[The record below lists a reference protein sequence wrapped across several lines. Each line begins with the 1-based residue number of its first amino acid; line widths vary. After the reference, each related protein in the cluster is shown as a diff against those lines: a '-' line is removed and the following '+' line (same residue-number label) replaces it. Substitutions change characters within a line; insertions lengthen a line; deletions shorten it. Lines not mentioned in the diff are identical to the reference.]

1 MKNCH
6 YLCTLKTDAMPK
18 INRLKMLLRERNL
31 TNRWLSIQLEVDPTT
46 VSKWCTNSSQPDIL
60 TLLKIA
66 NLLGVEVKDLYDQE
80 IVRAYSTC
88 AE

>member
-1 MKNCH
+1 
-6 YLCTLKTDAMPK
+6 MPK

>member
-1 MKNCH
+1 MNEQQVN
-6 YLCTLKTDAMPK
+6 YTL
-18 INRLKMLLRERNL
+18 IEH
-31 TNRWLSIQLEVDPTT
+31 
-46 VSKWCTNSSQPDIL
+46 IL

-66 NLLGVEVKDLYDQE
+66 NLLGVEVKDMYDQE

>member
-1 MKNCH
+1 
-6 YLCTLKTDAMPK
+6 MPK

-31 TNRWLSIQLEVDPTT
+31 TNRWLSIQLDVGPTT

>member
-1 MKNCH
+1 
-6 YLCTLKTDAMPK
+6 MPK

-31 TNRWLSIQLEVDPTT
+31 TNRWLSIQLEVDSTT